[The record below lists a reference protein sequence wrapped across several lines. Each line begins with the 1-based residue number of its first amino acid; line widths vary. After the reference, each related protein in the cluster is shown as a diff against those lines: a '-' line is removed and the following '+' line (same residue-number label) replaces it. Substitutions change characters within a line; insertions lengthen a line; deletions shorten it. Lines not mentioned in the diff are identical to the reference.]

1 LFSVGFANKAR
12 VVNIA
17 QKPSTLLPLIVF
29 GCALARIAA
38 AAAAAA
44 PEQDSN
50 ESKMV
55 DGKL

>member
-1 LFSVGFANKAR
+1 VGFANKAR

-17 QKPSTLLPLIVF
+17 QKPSSLLPLIVF

-38 AAAAAA
+38 AAA
-44 PEQDSN
+44 PGQDSN

>member
-1 LFSVGFANKAR
+1 VGFANKAR

-38 AAAAAA
+38 AA

>member
-1 LFSVGFANKAR
+1 VGFANKAR

-17 QKPSTLLPLIVF
+17 QKPPSLLPLIVF

-38 AAAAAA
+38 AAAAAG
-44 PEQDSN
+44 QDSN

>member
-1 LFSVGFANKAR
+1 LLFSVGFANKAR

-17 QKPSTLLPLIVF
+17 QKPSSLLPLIVF

-38 AAAAAA
+38 AAAAA
-44 PEQDSN
+44 PGQDCN